1 MAVELAAEEG
11 GVGRLA
17 ALEVQLGVGGAVDAD
32 EAAAAALDPGDDR
45 GPSLPI
51 DGQGAGGGK
60 DQDVEIG
67 EATGGD
73 AYSAVDEND
82 LQTVLFDA
90 LRQRG

>member
-1 MAVELAAEEG
+1 MLCASSNAAQRRWG
-11 GVGRLA
+11 NTRSLTSVA
-17 ALEVQLGVGGAVDAD
+17 SALQ
-32 EAAAAALDPGDDR
+32 R
-45 GPSLPI
+45 
-51 DGQGAGGGK
+51 
-60 DQDVEIG
+60 IG